1 MVALNFQRICI
12 KCPPKCQ
19 VDFLGPIFTRVAMRD
34 LRFLDPRDQRGASA
48 FGRGCTGEA
57 EEESPEWGRVARQR
71 VAEALAR
78 RWESM
83 GNSPEQHGRF

>member
-1 MVALNFQRICI
+1 MPQNDHF
-12 KCPPKCQ
+12 Q

-48 FGRGCTGEA
+48 FGRSRDGEN
-57 EEESPEWGRVARQR
+57 EESPEWGRVARQR

-78 RWESM
+78 RWEWM
-83 GNSPEQHGRF
+83 GRSPEKMDGWC

>member
-1 MVALNFQRICI
+1 MPQNDHF
-12 KCPPKCQ
+12 Q

-48 FGRGCTGEA
+48 FGRSRNGED
-57 EEESPEWGRVARQR
+57 EESPEWGRVARQR

-78 RWESM
+78 RWEWM
-83 GNSPEQHGRF
+83 GGISGKNGWLMLNG